1 MLLSRVL
8 GILVLK
14 ADASG
19 IGDVFEGMTG
29 EGQVFGDITCCLSG
43 FLYIF

>member
-1 MLLSRVL
+1 MLLL
-8 GILVLK
+8 GILGILDLK

-29 EGQVFGDITCCLSG
+29 EGQVFGNITCCLSE